1 MIYYFYIAYMLE
13 TLECVLPIHY
23 SIFSHDDHYLFL
35 FMVEQSV
42 STFISLRNFCYEIFV
57 I

>member
-13 TLECVLPIHY
+13 TLECVLPI
-23 SIFSHDDHYLFL
+23 IFSHDDHYLFL

-42 STFISLRNFCYEIFV
+42 STFISLR
-57 I
+57 

>member
-1 MIYYFYIAYMLE
+1 MIYYFYITYMLE

-42 STFISLRNFCYEIFV
+42 STFISLR
-57 I
+57 